1 MKKIPKGEY
10 VTPKVIVVSLTSHVH
25 ILSASSSKTYDS
37 SGSNVENPFDVN
49 TEEDI

>member
-1 MKKIPKGEY
+1 MKKFLKGEY

-25 ILSASSSKTYDS
+25 ILSASYDS
-37 SGSNVENPFDVN
+37 RGSNVENPFDVN